1 MSEDRYTE
9 AEELLVGRLLL
20 GGSEFYRV
28 ADLVTQAQFADA
40 DLALVFGAVA
50 ALCEEGLPVN
60 RLGLQARLGADYLR
74 LKARLAGLYTQ
85 SQVAGNTEHLAEV
98 VAEGHTRRQALRLA
112 EQLATAAYNDETDI
126 TAVTAAVAGAL
137 LGEVKSKKQEGV
149 SQVAERLDAQLSA
162 WSAEPLEP
170 GRVRGLASG
179 LRNVDALTGG
189 LLTGYHILAGRA
201 GMGKTALALQVAANI
216 AETGKPVLYLTFEI
230 SPDLLLLR
238 MASARCGVPVIDGYT
253 RNLKPDDAAKLRQ
266 AVREISAWSL
276 EFYAGSPQLTQ
287 VVAALHRSARTLKPA
302 LVIIDNLGHL
312 VASERQ
318 LREYDELNLVS
329 RTIKGV
335 ANALGLPI
343 MALHQLSRGVESRED
358 KRPGLADLRGSGHL
372 EQDAD
377 SVWLL
382 YRPGYYNAG
391 AGTEFSVEVAKNR
404 LTGRVGATLL
414 FFTACAGL
422 RDAVLPQSGGNRGA

>member
-1 MSEDRYTE
+1 MSDRYTD

-28 ADLVTQAQFADA
+28 ADLVTRAQFQDA

-50 ALCEEGLPVN
+50 ALCEQGVPVN
-60 RLGLQARLGADYLR
+60 RLALMARLGTDYAR
-74 LKARLAGLYTQ
+74 LESRLAGLYTQ
-85 SQVAGNTEHLAEV
+85 SQVAGNAEHLAEV

-112 EQLATAAYNDETDI
+112 ERLATAAYNDETDI
-126 TAVTAAVAGAL
+126 TATTAAVAGAL
-137 LGEVKSKKQEGV
+137 LGEVRSKQQEN
-149 SQVAERLDAQLSA
+149 VAEVGARLDAQLAA
-162 WSAEPLEP
+162 WAAEPLEP

-189 LLTGYHILAGRA
+189 LLPGYHIVAGRA
-201 GMGKTALALQVAANI
+201 GMGKTALALQVAANVV
-216 AETGKPVLYLTFEI
+216 ETGRPVLYLTFEI

-238 MASARCGVPVIDGYT
+238 LASARCGIPVIDGYT
-253 RNLKPDDAAKLRQ
+253 RNLKPPDAEKLRR
-266 AVREISAWSL
+266 AVKEISAWPL
-276 EFYAGSPQLTQ
+276 EFYSGSAQLSQ
-287 VVAALHRSARTLKPA
+287 VVAMLHRAARTIKPA

-312 VASERQ
+312 EVSGRAI
-318 LREYDELNLVS
+318 REYEELNQVS
-329 RTIKGV
+329 RAVKAT
-335 ANALGLPI
+335 ANALALPI

-358 KRPGLADLRGSGHL
+358 KRPGLSDLRGSGHL

-391 AGTEFSVEVAKNR
+391 AGTEFSLEVAKNR
-404 LTGRVGATLL
+404 LTGHNGSALL

-422 RDAVLPQSGGNRGA
+422 RDAVLPTGGNRGAQ